1 MNWTEEFR
9 PTKIT
14 EIIGQHKFVEDATA
28 WVKRNKMPNLLLH
41 GPPGTGKTTASIVMA
56 REFLGEDFKTN
67 FLEINASQD
76 RKLETVRQTI
86 YNFLTSSSISGQVMK
101 FVLLDEI
108 DGMTRDAQR
117 ALKRTMERSANTT
130 FIITCN
136 DSYGVDDALKSRCA
150 NYLFQP
156 LPEEVQVQRLTS
168 ILTGSESLVEVEE
181 SHQILVQKIVE
192 NCGGDFRR
200 AINEV
205 QACIFSD
212 AKIEEF
218 INATTKHYENALSQ
232 LLSGNSSGMDY
243 LSSLVR
249 KGQSVK
255 DICNKLLQSVMNM
268 DLDDSTK
275 FMCIATVGEMEW
287 RSRSVSPKVLIAW
300 FCSQIMKNN
309 RK

>member
-9 PTKIT
+9 PTKIND
-14 EIIGQHKFVEDATA
+14 IIGQHKFVEDART

-56 REFLGEDFKTN
+56 REFLGDDFKTN

-117 ALKRTMERSANTT
+117 ALKRTMERSVNTT
-130 FIITCN
+130 FVITCN

-156 LPEEVQVQRLTS
+156 LPEEVQVERLTT
-168 ILTGSESLVEVEE
+168 ILVGLHNLVEVEE
-181 SHQILVQKIVE
+181 SHLNLVQKIVE
-192 NCGGDFRR
+192 NCSGDFRR

-212 AKIEEF
+212 AKVDEF
-218 INATTKHYENALSQ
+218 INATTKHYENALTR
-232 LLSGNSSGMDY
+232 LLAGNSSGMEY
-243 LSSLVR
+243 LSGLVR

-300 FCSQIMKNN
+300 FCSQIMKNK

>member
-9 PTKIT
+9 PTKIE
-14 EIIGQHKFVEDATA
+14 EIIGQHKFTEDAHR
-28 WVKRNKMPNLLLH
+28 WVEKNHMPNLLLH
-41 GPPGTGKTTASIVMA
+41 GRPGTGKTTAALVMA
-56 REFLGEDFKTN
+56 KLFLGEDFKTN

-76 RKLETVRQTI
+76 RKLETVRETI
-86 YNFLTSSSISGQVMK
+86 YNFLATSSVSGNKMK

-108 DGMTRDAQR
+108 DGMTKDAQR
-117 ALKRTMERSANTT
+117 ALKRTMERATNTT

-136 DSYGVDDALKSRCA
+136 YSYGVDDALKSRCA

-156 LPEEVQVQRLTS
+156 LPEEVQVERLLV
-168 ILTGSESLVEVEE
+168 ILSGPENLIEVEE
-181 SHQILVQKIVE
+181 PHRILVQKIVE

-212 AKIEEF
+212 AKVEDF
-218 INATTKHYENALSQ
+218 INATTKHYENALLQ
-232 LLSGNSSGMDY
+232 MLGGDPMGMNY
-243 LSSLVR
+243 LATLVR

>member
-9 PTKIT
+9 PTKIE
-14 EIIGQHKFVEDATA
+14 EIIGQHKFVEDANT
-28 WVKRNKMPNLLLH
+28 WISRLKMPNLLLH
-41 GPPGTGKTTASIVMA
+41 GIPGTGKTTVAYVMA
-56 REFLGEDFKTN
+56 REFLGDDFATN

-76 RKLETVRQTI
+76 RRLETVRETI
-86 YNFLTSSSISGQVMK
+86 TNFVSTNSVSGNRMK
-101 FVLLDEI
+101 FILLDEI
-108 DGMTRDAQR
+108 EGMTRDAQR
-117 ALKRTMERSANTT
+117 ALKRTMERATDTT

-150 NYLFQP
+150 NYVFEA
-156 LPEEVQVQRLTS
+156 LPTDVQVERLQAIVTKHGYDGDYGPE
-168 ILTGSESLVEVEE
+168 IIE
-181 SHQILVQKIVE
+181 QIVE

-205 QACIFSD
+205 QACIFSG
-212 AKIEEF
+212 AKVEDF
-218 INATTKHYENALSQ
+218 INATTKHYETALTH
-232 LLSGNSSGMDY
+232 LLQGNPSGMDY
-243 LSSLVR
+243 LSSLIR

-268 DLDDSTK
+268 DLDNSTK

-300 FCSQIMKNN
+300 FCSQIMKTH